1 MLRVEVGVLDRGN
14 YQGYG
19 LAQVDDKGRV
29 AIPAALRATI
39 EANTPPGDNGKD
51 VRRVI
56 ISTHPKETCLIGYD
70 LAYVTE
76 LKERLTARE
85 LAHTDAQG
93 EVDYNIKRRGSGAAE
108 AVPFDGSGRFILP
121 PFPRFEAGI
130 ENFAFFWGVMDFFE
144 IWNPKTLIE
153 CPTATDVQ
161 KRAARFFMAE
171 KGIQL

>member
-1 MLRVEVGVLDRGN
+1 MLLCLFVCFFFFFSSRRRHTRCALVTGV
-14 YQGYG
+14 QTC
-19 LAQVDDKGRV
+19 
-29 AIPAALRATI
+29 ALPI
-39 EANTPPGDNGKD
+39 YGKD

-70 LAYVTE
+70 LSYVTE

-85 LAHTDAQG
+85 LAHTDADG

-130 ENFAFFWGVMDFFE
+130 ANFAFFWGVMDFFE
-144 IWNPKTLIE
+144 IWRSE
-153 CPTATDVQ
+153 
-161 KRAARFFMAE
+161 E
-171 KGIQL
+171 H